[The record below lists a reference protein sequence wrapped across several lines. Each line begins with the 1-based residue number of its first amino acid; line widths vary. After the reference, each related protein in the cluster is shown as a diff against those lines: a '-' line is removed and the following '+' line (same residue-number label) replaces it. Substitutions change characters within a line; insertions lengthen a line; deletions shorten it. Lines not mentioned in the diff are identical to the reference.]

1 MNGTEGVGDREDL
14 IGRATGAMVMA
25 LFGLLWALGCAGVLV
40 AGALGP
46 ILLASSAVVTAI
58 LVAASLRL
66 RRAAQRA
73 LPSET
78 RSSRRAAVP
87 AHADL
92 IRWRFRLVGVVQG
105 LGIGIAVFACV
116 RFGRPELIPAAA
128 ALVVGLHFFPLAPL
142 FRVPLCAWSPPR
154 RRSRRCLWAR
164 RPWLGRS
171 CPGWAR
177 RRSCRRRAPSWL
189 SAGSDRS
196 GAKLDPCHCLSV
208 LRTILFCCYPDS
220 KILLGMVGGSTL
232 YSGGSRPEK
241 RGPFRTGFRLFPVAG
256 NLQRM
261 RENPANPLA
270 ESQHP
275 EVTRNEKKGSPTTV
289 WKGGRVSVS
298 YSRAARLAECSWQVF
313 GAAPN

>member
-1 MNGTEGVGDREDL
+1 MMNGTEGVGDREDL

-128 ALVVGLHFFPLAPL
+128 ALIVGLHFFPLAPL
-142 FRVPLCAWSPPR
+142 FRVPLYYATGAALCLVAAATPITALPLGAPTVAWQVGARAGRGGGPVGDERPLGCR
-154 RRSRRCLWAR
+154 RARIGPARNLILATVSRSY
-164 RPWLGRS
+164 GRS
-171 CPGWAR
+171 C
-177 RRSCRRRAPSWL
+177 
-189 SAGSDRS
+189 
-196 GAKLDPCHCLSV
+196 SV
-208 LRTILFCCYPDS
+208 ATRTPRYC
-220 KILLGMVGGSTL
+220 
-232 YSGGSRPEK
+232 
-241 RGPFRTGFRLFPVAG
+241 
-256 NLQRM
+256 
-261 RENPANPLA
+261 
-270 ESQHP
+270 
-275 EVTRNEKKGSPTTV
+275 
-289 WKGGRVSVS
+289 
-298 YSRAARLAECSWQVF
+298 
-313 GAAPN
+313 